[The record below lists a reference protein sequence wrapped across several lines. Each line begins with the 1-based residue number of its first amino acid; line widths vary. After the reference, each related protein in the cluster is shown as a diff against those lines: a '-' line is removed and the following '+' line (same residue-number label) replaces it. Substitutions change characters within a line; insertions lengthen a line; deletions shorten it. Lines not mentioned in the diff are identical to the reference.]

1 MVLDTLDKLQ
11 QYAGLNPLFPEVL
24 RFLAEHPLD
33 TLAPGRH
40 DILGDD
46 LFVNIQDV
54 SPRGRA
60 EAKLESHQRM
70 IDIQIPLSDSEE
82 MGYSP
87 LCDLSDAPY
96 DAQKDISFYNEVPQ
110 TYLTVNPN
118 QFVIFFPHDGH
129 APAIS
134 SKPFRKAI
142 FKVKA

>member
-1 MVLDTLDKLQ
+1 MILDTLDKLQ
-11 QYAGLNPLFPEVL
+11 HYAALNPLFPEVL

-46 LFVNIQDV
+46 LYVNIQDA

-70 IDIQIPLSDSEE
+70 VDIQIPLSASEE
-82 MGYSP
+82 MGYTP
-87 LCDLSDAPY
+87 LCDLPKAEY
-96 DAQKDISFYNEVPQ
+96 NAQKDISFYSETPQ
-110 TYLTVNPN
+110 TYFTVKPN
-118 QFVIFFPHDGH
+118 QFVIFFAHDGH

-134 SKPFRKAI
+134 PKEFRKAI